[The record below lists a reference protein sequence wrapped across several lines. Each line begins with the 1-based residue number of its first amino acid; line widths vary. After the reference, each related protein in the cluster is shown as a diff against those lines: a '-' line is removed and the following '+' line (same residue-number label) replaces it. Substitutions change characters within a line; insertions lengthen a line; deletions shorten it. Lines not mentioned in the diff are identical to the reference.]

1 MSAVKPP
8 FHLILIIHAHQP
20 AGNFEH
26 VFEECYENSYLA
38 FLDLLEKHP
47 GVHAAL
53 HYSGPLLLW
62 IEKNHPEYFIR
73 LRRLVGSG
81 RVELV
86 GGGFYE
92 PILISIPGPDQVEQL
107 TRLAE
112 YLEAHFGRRPTG
124 AWLAE
129 RVWEPHLPS
138 SLAAANVG
146 YTLVDDLPFLAAGF
160 ETQELYVAYVAE
172 DRGKS
177 VWPVPVLRDLRYLI
191 PFRGVEESIAYLQ
204 NAAQLHPGGAAT
216 FGDDMEKFGV
226 WPGTFKHCYEDG
238 WLEKFLAALESNA
251 SWLKSCTPSEYMS
264 ANLPLGRADLP
275 SASYAEMMEWVLPTN
290 TRQRYFALRKEFA
303 ARPDLL
309 TFVRGGSWR
318 GFFRKYPE
326 ANLLHKKM
334 LRASACV
341 ASVPPRRSF
350 SEHSAQVLQ
359 ARDYLLRG
367 QGNDAYWHGVFGGIY
382 APHLRTEIWRNLI
395 RAESLADQLTPGALM
410 PRVEL
415 VDYDADGAAEILFSA
430 PEFQALLKLSD
441 GATVA
446 FFDFRPAS
454 ATLINSIIRR
464 PEAYHSRLRDA
475 ANAKPAEGGAVSI
488 HDQVLVKEPN
498 LERFLRYDRYPR
510 HAFRL
515 FLFDPAQTQVDYEE
529 LRLKEAGAAASGSYL
544 LHASSANYADL
555 QFACELPEYA
565 AEGGQVPR
573 LSVTKLFLFGPTP
586 QGCELS
592 CDISMTIS
600 APLSRPLAMG
610 LESVINFLAPADAD
624 RFFETPA
631 GPQNLRFSGV
641 LAAPL
646 LRVEDGWQKVRVT
659 LHAPGSQEFWVAPIE
674 TVSES
679 EGGFERVYQGSQILA
694 VWRPVFVQHTSF
706 SARLLWRVESL

>member
-1 MSAVKPP
+1 MPAANPP

-73 LRRLVGSG
+73 LRRLVGTG
-81 RVELV
+81 QVELV

-92 PILISIPGPDQVEQL
+92 PILISIPGPDQAEQL

-160 ETQELYVAYVAE
+160 ETQELYGAYVAE

-177 VWPVPVLRDLRYLI
+177 VWLFPGLRDLRYLI
-191 PFRGVEESIAYLQ
+191 PFRRVEESVAYLQ

-226 WPGTFKHCYEDG
+226 WPGTFKHCYENG

-309 TFVRGGSWR
+309 TFLRGGSWR

-334 LRASACV
+334 LRA
-341 ASVPPRRSF
+341 
-350 SEHSAQVLQ
+350 
-359 ARDYLLRG
+359 
-367 QGNDAYWHGVFGGIY
+367 
-382 APHLRTEIWRNLI
+382 
-395 RAESLADQLTPGALM
+395 
-410 PRVEL
+410 
-415 VDYDADGAAEILFSA
+415 
-430 PEFQALLKLSD
+430 
-441 GATVA
+441 
-446 FFDFRPAS
+446 
-454 ATLINSIIRR
+454 
-464 PEAYHSRLRDA
+464 
-475 ANAKPAEGGAVSI
+475 
-488 HDQVLVKEPN
+488 
-498 LERFLRYDRYPR
+498 
-510 HAFRL
+510 
-515 FLFDPAQTQVDYEE
+515 
-529 LRLKEAGAAASGSYL
+529 
-544 LHASSANYADL
+544 
-555 QFACELPEYA
+555 
-565 AEGGQVPR
+565 
-573 LSVTKLFLFGPTP
+573 
-586 QGCELS
+586 
-592 CDISMTIS
+592 
-600 APLSRPLAMG
+600 
-610 LESVINFLAPADAD
+610 
-624 RFFETPA
+624 
-631 GPQNLRFSGV
+631 
-641 LAAPL
+641 
-646 LRVEDGWQKVRVT
+646 
-659 LHAPGSQEFWVAPIE
+659 
-674 TVSES
+674 
-679 EGGFERVYQGSQILA
+679 
-694 VWRPVFVQHTSF
+694 
-706 SARLLWRVESL
+706 